1 MVKVKV
7 GDDIVLHNLKVR
19 VRFDYKGTRMGRL
32 FGGKSVEQVAE
43 EVREEKVALLRNV
56 PVQGV
61 TIEDIEMSNDVYT
74 VTDEF
79 TGQPVAFAPVTITFS
94 ADSLDDAIRFA
105 MKEEFRKV
113 EVLEPEQAFLNR
125 FDIERLL
132 FAINEQLKEFKVYL
146 ERKFEKG

>member
-1 MVKVKV
+1 MKVKV
-7 GDDIVLHNLKVR
+7 GDDIVLHNLKVK
-19 VRFDYKGTRMGRL
+19 VRFDYKGTRTGRL

-61 TIEDIEMSNDVYT
+61 TIEDIEMSNDVYS

-94 ADSLDDAIRFA
+94 ADSLDDAIRFT

-113 EVLEPEQAFLNR
+113 EVLEPEQALLYK

-146 ERKFEKG
+146 ERKLERG